1 MNMLL
6 GFSKLTDLAVGVR
19 SPSRE
24 FAKDAEQVLQE
35 LFFDPKASREYAR
48 DAYLVQAGNIYVN
61 QVSRSGLVVAL
72 KDPGFL
78 TKGTKLALQQLARFV
93 LLQYQN
99 ELIGLKNA
107 YESRASRVGP
117 PHKGWINAGGMSI
130 GGVVAEPA
138 SQERLPPG
146 PNSRSTV
153 EGHLA
158 ANEETLF
165 YDLLTVLHR

>member
-1 MNMLL
+1 
-6 GFSKLTDLAVGVR
+6 
-19 SPSRE
+19 
-24 FAKDAEQVLQE
+24 
-35 LFFDPKASREYAR
+35 
-48 DAYLVQAGNIYVN
+48 
-61 QVSRSGLVVAL
+61 
-72 KDPGFL
+72 
-78 TKGTKLALQQLARFV
+78 

-107 YESRASRVGP
+107 YESRASRAGP

-138 SQERLPPG
+138 GPERLPG
-146 PNSRSTV
+146 PTSRSAV

-165 YDLLTVLHR
+165 YDLLTVLQR